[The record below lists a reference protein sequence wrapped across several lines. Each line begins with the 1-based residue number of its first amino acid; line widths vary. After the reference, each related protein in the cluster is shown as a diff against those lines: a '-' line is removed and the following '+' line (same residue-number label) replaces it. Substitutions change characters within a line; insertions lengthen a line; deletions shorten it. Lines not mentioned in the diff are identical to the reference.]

1 MRGWVK
7 GDGKGGWGG
16 DVRGEGGGG
25 WVESQGR
32 CEEEDALT

>member
-1 MRGWVK
+1 M
-7 GDGKGGWGG
+7 GKVGRGG

-25 WVESQGR
+25 WVESKGR